1 MPYPIGQRG
10 VGNHMDKP
18 VLTEFRLNDNVRL
31 LDRHGDVRP
40 GTLGRIL
47 GRFARETS
55 PTYVVSFEGDGARI
69 AGDVR
74 SEEIILAEDFRPSAA

>member
-1 MPYPIGQRG
+1 MKKPI
-10 VGNHMDKP
+10 
-18 VLTEFRLNDNVRL
+18 LTEFQTNDNVRL
-31 LDRHGDVRP
+31 LDRHGDVRS

-55 PTYVVSFEGDGARI
+55 PTYVVSFEGDRVRI

-74 SEEIILAEDFRPSAA
+74 FEEIVLADDRRLSAA